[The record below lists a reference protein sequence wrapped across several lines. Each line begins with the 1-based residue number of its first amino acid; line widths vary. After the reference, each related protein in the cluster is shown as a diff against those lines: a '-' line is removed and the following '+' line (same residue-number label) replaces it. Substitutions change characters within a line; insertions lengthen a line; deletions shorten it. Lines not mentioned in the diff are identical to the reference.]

1 MRLSTMRGDDKQQNE
16 LFSYS
21 SLEER
26 VGADHPLRRIRS
38 LADAALARLNSGFDA
53 IYGDTGRPSIAPE
66 KLLRALLLQVLYSI
80 RSERALMDQIDL
92 HLGFR
97 WFVGL
102 TANEPVWE
110 ASTFSKNRERLLGGD
125 IAQEFLEAVLAE
137 ARRKHWLSDDRFVVD
152 GTLLEAWASKK
163 SYQPKDHPP
172 APGQGSGREGQ
183 LQKRDV
189 FESQTDPE
197 ARLYKKSGSASS
209 VLAYLGH
216 VLSDARHG
224 LIAQASV
231 TEATARGERE
241 AAVAMIEQLGARRAR
256 IQVAADKAYDE
267 REFVKR
273 VRELG
278 AIPHVTQYGG
288 RRSSAIDARTTR
300 HASYVRSQQ
309 QRRHIEKIFAW
320 LKQVAGQRRTRF
332 RGRDRVEWMFQFAAA
347 AYNLVRMKNLA
358 GPAPA

>member
-1 MRLSTMRGDDKQQNE
+1 MRGDDRYQNE
-16 LFSYS
+16 LFSYG
-21 SLEER
+21 SLDER
-26 VGADHPLRRIRS
+26 VAVDHPLRRIRS
-38 LADAALARLNSGFDA
+38 LADAALARLSRRFDA

-102 TANEPVWE
+102 TANEAVWE

-125 IAQEFLEAVLAE
+125 IAQEFLNAVLTE
-137 ARRKHWLSDDRFVVD
+137 ARRKHWLSDERFVVD
-152 GTLLEAWASKK
+152 GTLIEAWASQK
-163 SYQPKDHPP
+163 SYQPKNDPP
-172 APGQGSGREGQ
+172 GPGQGSGRRGQ
-183 LQKRDV
+183 LQKRDL
-189 FESQTDPE
+189 FESKTDPE
-197 ARLYKKSGSASS
+197 ARLYKKSASATS
-209 VLAYLGH
+209 VLSYLGH

-224 LIAQASV
+224 LIAAASV
-231 TEATARGERE
+231 NEATALGERE
-241 AAVAMIEQLGARRAR
+241 AAAAMIEELPVRRAR

-267 REFVKR
+267 CDFVKR
-273 VRELG
+273 LRELR
-278 AIPHVTQYGG
+278 ATPHVTQYTGQ
-288 RRSSAIDARTTR
+288 RSSAIDGRTTR
-300 HASYVRSQQ
+300 HASYRRSQR

-332 RGRDRVEWMFQFAAA
+332 RGRERVGWMFQFAAA

-358 GPAPA
+358 GASPA